1 MMAYVKMYNA
11 LGFFYSRVKESVQN
25 STCQPVTLFAVVTIL
40 FETWEYKWIY
50 LNMRRGFS
58 DQLVTTEWS
67 EKV

>member
-1 MMAYVKMYNA
+1 MAYVKMCNA
-11 LGFFYSRVKESVQN
+11 LVLFYIRVKESIQN
-25 STCQPVTLFAVVTIL
+25 STCQPVTLFAVVTLL
-40 FETWEYKWIY
+40 FETWEYKGIY